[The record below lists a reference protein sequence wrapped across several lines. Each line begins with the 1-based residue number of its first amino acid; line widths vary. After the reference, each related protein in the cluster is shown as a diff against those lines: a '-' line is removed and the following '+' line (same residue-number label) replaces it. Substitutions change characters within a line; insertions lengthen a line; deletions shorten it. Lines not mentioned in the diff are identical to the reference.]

1 MQVNTHTIISKVKQD
16 MVNHHVQ
23 NLQRLKEV
31 SRILSKHEDKTTKD
45 ERTHNI
51 QNIQNTGNHVRTQY
65 ALYRSITILVF
76 I

>member
-1 MQVNTHTIISKVKQD
+1 MYTIISKVKQD